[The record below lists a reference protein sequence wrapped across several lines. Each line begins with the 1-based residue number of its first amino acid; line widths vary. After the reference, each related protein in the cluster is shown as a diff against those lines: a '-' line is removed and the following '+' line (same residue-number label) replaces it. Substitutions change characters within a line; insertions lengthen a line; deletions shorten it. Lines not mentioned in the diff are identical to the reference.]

1 MKHFLAIAILFVF
14 ASPTIALKNYVVFA
28 KAKSELHSTQSPK
41 PVTRRPQSPDKT
53 EPSKSATNLLAETEL
68 KKLQGAWQV
77 IRWEDES
84 GQPASADEM
93 KDFTLSF
100 DGDILTMRKGKDDP
114 GTKCQ
119 FRIDPAKLPKW
130 IDMGMPAISDGA
142 TVLEGIYSLEG
153 DDLSL
158 CITSG
163 SVNNVRPPRPTEFKT
178 KPNEKYAV
186 LVLTRIH

>member
-1 MKHFLAIAILFVF
+1 MKRSFAIAILFIWSGTTLTMS
-14 ASPTIALKNYVVFA
+14 AI
-28 KAKSELHSTQSPK
+28 AKSSAETYAARSQK
-41 PVTRRPQSPDKT
+41 PVPKLQPADKT
-53 EPSKSATNLLAETEL
+53 NPGKSANNLLAEAEM

-77 IRWEDES
+77 IKWEDES

-100 DGDILTMRKGKDDP
+100 DGDVLTMRKGKDDQ

-153 DDLSL
+153 DALSL

-163 SVNNVRPPRPTEFKT
+163 LMNNVAPPRPTEFKT
-178 KPNEKYAV
+178 NPNEKYAV